1 MAEGASRFSIAY
13 ASAEPRAAGGGSWAE
28 RYFMKWD
35 VTDVWMGRGKQCC
48 AARRLIISP
57 LL

>member
-1 MAEGASRFSIAY
+1 MAESASRLSIAY
-13 ASAEPRAAGGGSWAE
+13 VSAEPRAGGGGSCAE

-48 AARRLIISP
+48 AERRLIISP